1 MAALVMVTAPASS
14 LADQLVSD
22 PKPGRPP
29 ALRLRPLQRETW
41 ASLLCPSICPGQKL
55 PRTKEEKLQR
65 VSLLVKLVASQAHPA
80 WGLQAQACLT
90 SGALLPASLLTQM
103 GAFVPPNTAGDATQ
117 ATCGLS
123 SCSGL
128 CLGPAGPLWPIQV
141 APTNFSSSIIC
152 ISGLRLFTGLS
163 YHLPSPPPEPACLP
177 KLFNLFLLDFPPTPG
192 IVFRPPLFGTFVD
205 LFGWQPSVAC

>member
-1 MAALVMVTAPASS
+1 MAALVIVTAPASF

-22 PKPGRPP
+22 QKT
-29 ALRLRPLQRETW
+29 ALMLLLPLQRETW
-41 ASLLCPSICPGQKL
+41 TSLLCPSICPGQKL
-55 PRTKEEKLQR
+55 PRTKDEKLQR

-80 WGLQAQACLT
+80 WGLQAQACL
-90 SGALLPASLLTQM
+90 SSAALLPASLLTQM
-103 GAFVPPNTAGDATQ
+103 GAFVPPNTAGDPTQ

-141 APTNFSSSIIC
+141 APTIFCSLIIS
-152 ISGLRLFTGLS
+152 ISGLRLFMGLS
-163 YHLPSPPPEPACLP
+163 FHLPSPPPKPACLP
-177 KLFNLFLLDFPPTPG
+177 KLFSLFSIDSLPTPG
-192 IVFRPPLFGTFVD
+192 IVFRPPPFGTFAD